1 MRASNRSGLRA
12 RTLSKKEF
20 IMALVI
26 QTNVASLEAQR
37 NLYKSQNALQT
48 TFNKLSSGNRINTAK
63 DDAAGLAISESLKSQ
78 VKSLSI
84 NERNAGDAISM
95 AQTAEGALGELS
107 NIVLRMRELAV
118 QASNGAL
125 QSADRDFVQTEFT
138 NLQAETKRIM
148 TSTKF
153 NGKQL
158 ITSSTRSEDYQIGIT
173 NSNDDRITISFG
185 GIALQSL
192 TTDARVSS
200 GPGNA
205 RTALD
210 TIDSALFKV
219 SQARARFG
227 AMMNRFE
234 TTISNIQSVR
244 LNLSAANSRIRDVD
258 IADEAATQSK
268 NQVLTQAG
276 TSVLSQANQTP
287 QAAMSLLRG

>member
-1 MRASNRSGLRA
+1 
-12 RTLSKKEF
+12 
-20 IMALVI
+20 MALVI

-37 NLYKSQNALQT
+37 NLYKSQSALQT
-48 TFNKLSSGNRINTAK
+48 TFNKLSSGYRINTAK

-78 VKSLSI
+78 VKTLTV

-95 AQTAEGALGELS
+95 SQTAEGALGEIS
-107 NIVLRMRELAV
+107 NIVLRMRELSA
-118 QASNGAL
+118 QASNGSL
-125 QSADRDFVQTEFT
+125 QSADRNFIQTEFS

-158 ITSSTRSEDYQIGIT
+158 ITSAYRSEAFQVGINNT
-173 NSNDDRITISFG
+173 NDDRIAISFG
-185 GIALQSL
+185 GIDLASL
-192 TTDARVSS
+192 TGTSAKVSGS
-200 GPGNA
+200 AGNA

-210 TIDSALFKV
+210 TIDTALFRV

-244 LNLSAANSRIRDVD
+244 LNLSSANSRIRDVD
-258 IADEAATQSK
+258 VAEEAATQSK

-287 QAAMSLLRG
+287 QGALSLLR

>member
-1 MRASNRSGLRA
+1 
-12 RTLSKKEF
+12 
-20 IMALVI
+20 MALVI

-37 NLYKSQNALQT
+37 NLFKSQSALQS
-48 TFNKLSSGNRINTAK
+48 TFNKLSSGYRINTAK

-78 VKSLSI
+78 VKTLTV

-107 NIVLRMRELAV
+107 NIVLRMRELAT
-118 QASNGAL
+118 QGSNGAL
-125 QSADRDFVQTEFT
+125 QSSDRDFIQTEFT
-138 NLQAETKRIM
+138 NLQSEMRRIM

-158 ITSSTRSEDYQIGIT
+158 ITSATTAEQFQIGIT
-173 NSNDDRITISFG
+173 NSTADRIAISFG
-185 GIALQSL
+185 GLNLATL
-192 TTDARVSS
+192 TGSATVSGS
-200 GPGNA
+200 AGHA

-210 TIDSALFKV
+210 TIDTALFRV

-244 LNLSAANSRIRDVD
+244 LNLASANSRIRDVD
-258 IADEAATQSK
+258 VAEEAATQSK

-287 QAAMSLLRG
+287 QQALSLLKG

>member
-1 MRASNRSGLRA
+1 
-12 RTLSKKEF
+12 
-20 IMALVI
+20 MALVI

-37 NLYKSQNALQT
+37 NLFKSQSALQS
-48 TFNKLSSGNRINTAK
+48 TFNKLSSGYRINTAK

-78 VKSLSI
+78 VKTLTV

-107 NIVLRMRELAV
+107 NIVLRMRELAT
-118 QASNGAL
+118 QGANGAL
-125 QSADRDFVQTEFT
+125 QSTDRDFIQTEFT
-138 NLQAETKRIM
+138 NLQSEMKRIM

-158 ITSSTRSEDYQIGIT
+158 ITSATTAEQFQIGIT
-173 NSNDDRITISFG
+173 NSTADRIAISFG
-185 GIALQSL
+185 GLNLATL
-192 TTDARVSS
+192 TGSATVSGS
-200 GPGNA
+200 AGHA

-210 TIDSALFKV
+210 TIDTALFRV

-244 LNLSAANSRIRDVD
+244 LNLSSANSRIRDVD
-258 IADEAATQSK
+258 VADEAATQSK

>member
-1 MRASNRSGLRA
+1 
-12 RTLSKKEF
+12 
-20 IMALVI
+20 MALVI

-37 NLYKSQNALQT
+37 NLYKSQSSLQA

-78 VKSLSI
+78 VKTLTI

-107 NIVLRMRELAV
+107 NIVLRMRELAT
-118 QASNGAL
+118 QGANGAL
-125 QSADRDFVQTEFT
+125 QSSDRDFIQTEFS
-138 NLQAETKRIM
+138 NLQSEMKRIM

-153 NGKQL
+153 NGKAL
-158 ITSSTRSEDYQIGIT
+158 ITSAGTSESFQIGVQ
-173 NSNDDRITISFG
+173 NSTSDRIAISFG
-185 GIALQSL
+185 GLALQSL

-205 RTALD
+205 RSALD

-244 LNLSAANSRIRDVD
+244 LNLAAANSRIRDVD
-258 IADEAATQSK
+258 VADEAATQSK

-287 QAAMSLLRG
+287 QSALSLLKG

>member
-1 MRASNRSGLRA
+1 
-12 RTLSKKEF
+12 
-20 IMALVI
+20 MALVI

-37 NLYKSQNALQT
+37 NLYKSQSALQT
-48 TFNKLSSGNRINTAK
+48 TFNKLSSGYRINTAK

-78 VKSLSI
+78 VKTLTV

-95 AQTAEGALGELS
+95 SQTAEGALGEIS
-107 NIVLRMRELAV
+107 NIVLRMRELSA
-118 QASNGAL
+118 QASNGSL
-125 QSADRDFVQTEFT
+125 QSADRNFIQTEFS

-158 ITSSTRSEDYQIGIT
+158 ITSAYRSEAFQVGINNT
-173 NSNDDRITISFG
+173 NDDRIAISFG
-185 GIALQSL
+185 GIDLASL
-192 TTDARVSS
+192 TGTSTTVSGS
-200 GPGNA
+200 AGNA

-210 TIDSALFKV
+210 TIDTALFRV

-244 LNLSAANSRIRDVD
+244 LNLSSANSRIRDVD
-258 IADEAATQSK
+258 VADEAATQSK

>member
-1 MRASNRSGLRA
+1 
-12 RTLSKKEF
+12 
-20 IMALVI
+20 MALVI

-37 NLYKSQNALQT
+37 NLYKSQSSLQA

-78 VKSLSI
+78 VKTLTI

-192 TTDARVSS
+192 TNDARVSS

-205 RTALD
+205 RSALD

-244 LNLSAANSRIRDVD
+244 LNLAAANSRIRDVD
-258 IADEAATQSK
+258 VADEAATQSK

-287 QAAMSLLRG
+287 QQALSLLKG

>member
-1 MRASNRSGLRA
+1 
-12 RTLSKKEF
+12 
-20 IMALVI
+20 MALVI

-37 NLYKSQNALQT
+37 NLFKSQSALQN
-48 TFNKLSSGNRINTAK
+48 TFNKLSSGYRINTAK

-78 VKSLSI
+78 VKTLTV

-107 NIVLRMRELAV
+107 NIVLRMRELAT
-118 QASNGAL
+118 QGANGAL
-125 QSADRDFVQTEFT
+125 QSTDRDFIQTEFT
-138 NLQAETKRIM
+138 NLQSEMKRIM

-158 ITSSTRSEDYQIGIT
+158 ITSASTAEQFQIGIT
-173 NSNDDRITISFG
+173 NSSADRIAISFG
-185 GIALQSL
+185 GLNLATL
-192 TTDARVSS
+192 TGSATVSGS
-200 GPGNA
+200 AGHA

-210 TIDSALFKV
+210 TIDTALFRV

-244 LNLSAANSRIRDVD
+244 LNLASANSRIRDVD
-258 IADEAATQSK
+258 VAEEAATQSK

-287 QAAMSLLRG
+287 QQALSLLKG

>member
-1 MRASNRSGLRA
+1 
-12 RTLSKKEF
+12 
-20 IMALVI
+20 MALVI

-37 NLYKSQNALQT
+37 NLYKSQNALAS
-48 TFNKLSSGNRINTAK
+48 TFNKLSSGYRINTAK
-63 DDAAGLAISESLKSQ
+63 DDAAGLAISESLKAQ
-78 VKSLSI
+78 VKTLTV

-95 AQTAEGALGELS
+95 AQTAEGALGEIS
-107 NIVLRMRELAV
+107 NIVLRMRELAT
-118 QASNGAL
+118 QGSNGAL
-125 QSADRDFVQTEFT
+125 QSSDRDFIQTEFT
-138 NLQAETKRIM
+138 NLQAEIKRIM

-158 ITSSTRSEDYQIGIT
+158 ITSSDRSEAYQIGVNNT
-173 NSNDDRITISFG
+173 ADDRIAITFG
-185 GIALQSL
+185 GIKLQSL
-192 TTDARVSS
+192 TAVARVNS

-205 RTALD
+205 RSALD

-244 LNLSAANSRIRDVD
+244 LNLSSANSRIRDIDV
-258 IADEAATQSK
+258 ADEAATQSK

>member
-1 MRASNRSGLRA
+1 
-12 RTLSKKEF
+12 
-20 IMALVI
+20 MALVI

-37 NLYKSQNALQT
+37 NLYKSQSALQT
-48 TFNKLSSGNRINTAK
+48 TFNKLSSGYRINTAK

-78 VKSLSI
+78 VKTLTV

-95 AQTAEGALGELS
+95 SQTAEGALGEIS
-107 NIVLRMRELAV
+107 NIVLRMRELSV
-118 QASNGAL
+118 QASNGSL
-125 QSADRDFVQTEFT
+125 QSADRNFIQTEFS

-158 ITSSTRSEDYQIGIT
+158 ITSAYRSESFQVGINNT
-173 NSNDDRITISFG
+173 NDDRIAISFG
-185 GIALQSL
+185 GIDLKLL
-192 TTDARVSS
+192 TGTSTTVSGS
-200 GPGNA
+200 AANA

-210 TIDSALFKV
+210 TIDTALFRV

-244 LNLSAANSRIRDVD
+244 LNLSSANSRIRDVD
-258 IADEAATQSK
+258 VAEEAATQSK

-287 QAAMSLLRG
+287 QGALSLLR

>member
-1 MRASNRSGLRA
+1 
-12 RTLSKKEF
+12 
-20 IMALVI
+20 MALVI

-48 TFNKLSSGNRINTAK
+48 TFNKLSSGLRINTAK
-63 DDAAGLAISESLKSQ
+63 DDAAGLAISESLKAQ
-78 VKSLSI
+78 VKSLTV

-95 AQTAEGALGELS
+95 AQTAEGALGEIS
-107 NIVLRMRELAV
+107 NIILRMRELAA
-118 QASNGAL
+118 QAANGSL
-125 QSADRDFVQTEFT
+125 QSSDRSFIQTEFT

-158 ITSSTRSEDYQIGIT
+158 ITSSYRSEQFQVGINNT
-173 NSNDDRITISFG
+173 SDDRIAISFG
-185 GIALQSL
+185 GIDLKTAMGTS
-192 TTDARVSS
+192 TSVSGS
-200 GPGNA
+200 AGNA
-205 RTALD
+205 RAALDNLDTAL
-210 TIDSALFKV
+210 SRV
-219 SQARARFG
+219 SQARSRFG

-258 IADEAATQSK
+258 VADEAATQSK

-276 TSVLSQANQTP
+276 TSVLAQANQTP
-287 QAAMSLLRG
+287 QGALSLLR

>member
-1 MRASNRSGLRA
+1 
-12 RTLSKKEF
+12 
-20 IMALVI
+20 MALVI

-37 NLYKSQNALQT
+37 NLYKSQSALQT
-48 TFNKLSSGNRINTAK
+48 TFNKLSSGYRINTAK

-78 VKSLSI
+78 VKTLTV

-95 AQTAEGALGELS
+95 SQTAEGALGEIS
-107 NIVLRMRELAV
+107 NIVLRMRELSA
-118 QASNGAL
+118 QASNGSL
-125 QSADRDFVQTEFT
+125 QSADRNFIQTEFS
-138 NLQAETKRIM
+138 NLQAETQRIM

-158 ITSSTRSEDYQIGIT
+158 ITSAYRTESFQVGINNT
-173 NSNDDRITISFG
+173 NDDRIAISFG
-185 GIALQSL
+185 GIDLKSL
-192 TTDARVSS
+192 TTSATVSGS
-200 GPGNA
+200 AGNA

-210 TIDSALFKV
+210 TIDTALFRV

-244 LNLSAANSRIRDVD
+244 LNLSSANSRIRDVD
-258 IADEAATQSK
+258 VAEEAATQSR

>member
-1 MRASNRSGLRA
+1 
-12 RTLSKKEF
+12 
-20 IMALVI
+20 MALVI

-37 NLYKSQNALQT
+37 NLYKSQSALQS
-48 TFNKLSSGNRINTAK
+48 TFNKLSSGLRINTAK

-78 VKSLSI
+78 VRTLTV

-107 NIVLRMRELAV
+107 NIVLRMRELAT
-118 QASNGAL
+118 QGANGAL
-125 QSADRDFVQTEFT
+125 QSSDRSFIQTEFS
-138 NLQAETKRIM
+138 NLQAEAKRIM

-158 ITSSTRSEDYQIGIT
+158 ITSASSSEAFQIGIQ
-173 NSNDDRITISFG
+173 NVDSDRISISFG
-185 GIALQSL
+185 GLDLKTAFGTS
-192 TTDARVSS
+192 TSVSGS
-200 GPGNA
+200 AGNA
-205 RTALD
+205 RKALDNLDTAL
-210 TIDSALFKV
+210 ARV
-219 SQARARFG
+219 SQARSRFG

-234 TTISNIQSVR
+234 TTISNIQSIR

-258 IADEAATQSK
+258 VADEAATQSK

>member
-1 MRASNRSGLRA
+1 
-12 RTLSKKEF
+12 
-20 IMALVI
+20 MALVI

-37 NLYKSQNALQT
+37 NLYKSQTSLQA
-48 TFNKLSSGNRINTAK
+48 TFNKLSSGYRINTAK

-78 VKSLSI
+78 VKSLTV

-95 AQTAEGALGELS
+95 AQTAEGALGEIS
-107 NIVLRMRELAV
+107 NIVLRMRELAT
-118 QASNGAL
+118 QGANGAL
-125 QSADRDFVQTEFT
+125 QSSDRNFIQTEFVS
-138 NLQAETKRIM
+138 LQAEMKRIM

-158 ITSSTRSEDYQIGIT
+158 ITSSDRSEAYQIGVNNT
-173 NSNDDRITISFG
+173 ADDRIAITFG
-185 GIALQSL
+185 GIKLQSL
-192 TTDARVSS
+192 TAVARVDS

-205 RTALD
+205 RSALD

-244 LNLSAANSRIRDVD
+244 LNLNSANSRIRDVD
-258 IADEAATQSK
+258 VAEETSAMTRA
-268 NQVLTQAG
+268 NVLQQAG
-276 TSVLSQANQTP
+276 VSVLAQANQAP
-287 QAAMSLLRG
+287 QIALKLLQG

>member
-1 MRASNRSGLRA
+1 
-12 RTLSKKEF
+12 
-20 IMALVI
+20 MALVI
-26 QTNVASLEAQR
+26 RTNVASLEAQR
-37 NLYKSQNALQT
+37 NLFKSQSALQT
-48 TFNKLSSGNRINTAK
+48 SFNKLSSGLRINTAK

-78 VKSLSI
+78 VRTLAV

-95 AQTAEGALGELS
+95 AQTAEGALGEIS
-107 NIVLRMRELAV
+107 NIVLRMRELAT
-118 QASNGAL
+118 QSANGSL
-125 QSADRDFVQTEFT
+125 QSSDRAFIATEFT
-138 NLQAETKRIM
+138 NLQAEVKRIM

-158 ITSSTRSEDYQIGIT
+158 ITSASSSEAFQVGINNT
-173 NSNDDRITISFG
+173 ADDRISITFG
-185 GIALQSL
+185 GLNLATAMGTS
-192 TTDARVSS
+192 TSVSGS
-200 GPGNA
+200 AGNA

-210 TIDSALFKV
+210 TLDTALARV
-219 SQARARFG
+219 SQARSRFG

-258 IADEAATQSK
+258 VADEAATQSK

-287 QAAMSLLRG
+287 QQALSLLKG

>member
-1 MRASNRSGLRA
+1 
-12 RTLSKKEF
+12 
-20 IMALVI
+20 MALVI
-26 QTNVASLEAQR
+26 QTNVGSLEAQR

-48 TFNKLSSGNRINTAK
+48 TFNKLSSGFRINTAK

-78 VKSLSI
+78 VKSLTV

-95 AQTAEGALGELS
+95 AQTAEGALGEIS
-107 NIVLRMRELAV
+107 NIILRMRELAA
-118 QASNGAL
+118 QAANGSL
-125 QSADRDFVQTEFT
+125 QSSDRAFIQTEFS

-158 ITSSTRSEDYQIGIT
+158 ITSSYRTEQFQVGINNT
-173 NSNDDRITISFG
+173 SDDRIGISFG
-185 GIALQSL
+185 GIDLKTAMGTS
-192 TTDARVSS
+192 TSVSGS
-200 GPGNA
+200 AGNA

-210 TIDSALFKV
+210 SLDTALSRV
-219 SQARARFG
+219 SQARSRFG

-258 IADEAATQSK
+258 VADEAATQSK

-276 TSVLSQANQTP
+276 TSVLAQANQTP
-287 QAAMSLLRG
+287 QGALSLLR

>member
-1 MRASNRSGLRA
+1 
-12 RTLSKKEF
+12 
-20 IMALVI
+20 MALVI

-37 NLYKSQNALQT
+37 NLYKSQSALQS
-48 TFNKLSSGNRINTAK
+48 TFNNLSSGFRINTAK

-78 VKSLSI
+78 VKTLTV

-95 AQTAEGALGELS
+95 AQTAEGALGEIS
-107 NIVLRMRELAV
+107 NIILRMRELAT
-118 QASNGAL
+118 QGSNGSL
-125 QSADRDFVQTEFT
+125 QSSDRAFIQTEFT
-138 NLQAETKRIM
+138 NLQAEIGRIM

-158 ITSSTRSEDYQIGIT
+158 ITSASTSEQFQIGIANAT
-173 NSNDDRITISFG
+173 FDRIAISFG
-185 GIALQSL
+185 GIDLAALK
-192 TTDARVSS
+192 TTAKVSGGAS
-200 GPGNA
+200 NA
-205 RTALD
+205 RSALD
-210 TIDSALFKV
+210 TIDTALQRV
-219 SQARARFG
+219 SQARSRFG

-244 LNLSAANSRIRDVD
+244 LNLAAANSRIRDVD
-258 IADEAATQSK
+258 IADETATQSK

>member
-1 MRASNRSGLRA
+1 
-12 RTLSKKEF
+12 
-20 IMALVI
+20 MALVI

-37 NLYKSQNALQT
+37 NLYKSQSALQS
-48 TFNKLSSGNRINTAK
+48 TFNKLSSGLRINTAK
-63 DDAAGLAISESLKSQ
+63 DDAAGLAISESLKAQ
-78 VKSLSI
+78 VRTLTV

-95 AQTAEGALGELS
+95 AQTAEGALGEIS
-107 NIVLRMRELAV
+107 NIILRMRELAT
-118 QASNGAL
+118 QGANGAL
-125 QSADRDFVQTEFT
+125 QSSDRAFIQTEFT
-138 NLQAETKRIM
+138 NLQAEVKRIM

-158 ITSSTRSEDYQIGIT
+158 IQSAATTEQFQIGIANLDT
-173 NSNDDRITISFG
+173 DRIQISFG
-185 GIALQSL
+185 GIDLASAMGAS
-192 TTDARVSS
+192 TKVGS

-205 RTALD
+205 RDALD
-210 TIDSALFKV
+210 TLDTALARV
-219 SQARARFG
+219 STARSRFG

-234 TTISNIQSVR
+234 TTISNIQSIR

-258 IADEAATQSK
+258 VADEAATQSR

>member
-1 MRASNRSGLRA
+1 
-12 RTLSKKEF
+12 
-20 IMALVI
+20 MALVI

-37 NLYKSQNALQT
+37 NLFKSQSALQN
-48 TFNKLSSGNRINTAK
+48 TFNKLSSGYRINTAK

-78 VKSLSI
+78 VKTLTV

-107 NIVLRMRELAV
+107 NIVLRMRELAT
-118 QASNGAL
+118 QGANGAL
-125 QSADRDFVQTEFT
+125 QSTDRDFIQTEFT
-138 NLQAETKRIM
+138 NLQSEMKRIM

-158 ITSSTRSEDYQIGIT
+158 ITSATTAEQFQIGIT
-173 NSNDDRITISFG
+173 NSTADRIAISFG
-185 GIALQSL
+185 GLDLANL
-192 TTDARVSS
+192 TGSATVSGS
-200 GPGNA
+200 AGHA

-210 TIDSALFKV
+210 TIDTALFRV

-244 LNLSAANSRIRDVD
+244 LNLSSANSRIRDVD
-258 IADEAATQSK
+258 VADEAATQSK